1 MGYFD
6 GLVNVS
12 FKKADDG
19 KTIFYPYG
27 SFSAGYIVSEDKESA
42 AKTFLKKYYIISLIV
57 IIIAIVFFKLFALAL
72 SIFFIPIYYFKVKK
86 IIVGAEP
93 TQQKNTYKERI
104 KNMAKAFGPVIS
116 LVMLIIDL
124 IMLGASVVCV
134 FIPQARAIGIVG
146 ALFFGAGLIQTVF
159 LVKYSLEEKKKS
171 TL

>member
-1 MGYFD
+1 
-6 GLVNVS
+6 
-12 FKKADDG
+12 
-19 KTIFYPYG
+19 
-27 SFSAGYIVSEDKESA
+27 
-42 AKTFLKKYYIISLIV
+42 
-57 IIIAIVFFKLFALAL
+57 
-72 SIFFIPIYYFKVKK
+72 
-86 IIVGAEP
+86 
-93 TQQKNTYKERI
+93 
-104 KNMAKAFGPVIS
+104 MAKAFGPVIS